1 MDDEEY
7 IKLMREKKI
16 FLIRAL
22 SFSFIYYFFLPIALT
37 ILPEEMN
44 KISFIPGLTWAW
56 LYAFSQIVM
65 IWILGWL
72 YHQKAK
78 KIDRTIEQLL

>member
-1 MDDEEY
+1 MDEKY
-7 IKLMREKKI
+7 IKLMRVKKI

-22 SFSFIYYFFLPIALT
+22 SFSFIFYFMLPIGLT
-37 ILPEEMN
+37 IFPEEMN
-44 KISFIPGLTWAW
+44 KISFIPGMTWAW
-56 LYAFSQIVM
+56 LYAFLQIIM

-78 KIDRTIEQLL
+78 KIDRAIEQLL

>member
-1 MDDEEY
+1 MDEKY
-7 IKLMREKKI
+7 IQLMREKKI

-22 SFSFIYYFFLPIALT
+22 SFSFVFYFMLPITLT
-37 ILPEEMN
+37 LFPKAMN
-44 KISFIPGLTWAW
+44 QISIIPGMTWAW
-56 LYAFSQIVM
+56 LYAFLQITM

-78 KIDRTIEQLL
+78 KIDQTLERME

>member
-1 MDDEEY
+1 MGEKY
-7 IKLMREKKI
+7 IQLMREKKI

-22 SFSFIYYFFLPIALT
+22 SFSFVFYFMLPITLT
-37 ILPEEMN
+37 LFPKVMN
-44 KISFIPGLTWAW
+44 QISFIPGMTWAW
-56 LYAFSQIVM
+56 LYAFLQIVM

-78 KIDRTIEQLL
+78 RIDRTLERMK